1 MNPAGILQGIS
12 LPMADMKN
20 ESIPKSIRT
29 WNASEQPR
37 ERLLHKGAGSLSN
50 AELLAILLVTGSRK
64 EHALALARRLLGGG
78 EEPLKALGRM
88 TAAQL
93 MTFRGIGPGKAV
105 TIVAAMELAR
115 RYTQSPVIASQTIR
129 QSRDAHGQLTPL
141 FADLMHEEFWVLYLN
156 NANRVQFRFQ
166 VSKGGLTST
175 LVDVRI
181 ILKKALELGAV
192 GLILAHNHPSGNLR
206 PSKSDIQITRK
217 TKKAAAIMDIKL
229 LDHLIVHGSEYYSF
243 ADEQLL

>member
-1 MNPAGILQGIS
+1 MSG
-12 LPMADMKN
+12 MKK
-20 ESIPKSIRT
+20 ESKPKSIRT
-29 WNASEQPR
+29 WNASERPR
-37 ERLLHKGAGSLSN
+37 ERLLLKGAGSLSN

-64 EHALALARRLLGGG
+64 EHALSLARRLLGVG
-78 EEPLKALGRM
+78 EEPLRALGHM
-88 TAAQL
+88 TAAHL
-93 MTFRGIGPGKAV
+93 MTFPGVGPGKAV
-105 TIVAAMELAR
+105 TVVAAMELAR
-115 RYTQSPVIASQTIR
+115 RYTLSPVIASQTIR

-156 NANRVQFRFQ
+156 NANKVQFRFQ

-243 ADEQLL
+243 ADEQIL

>member
-12 LPMADMKN
+12 VPMADMTN
-20 ESIPKSIRT
+20 ESKPKSIRT

-37 ERLLHKGAGSLSN
+37 ERLLHKGAWSLSN

-93 MTFRGIGPGKAV
+93 MTFPGIGPGKAV
-105 TIVAAMELAR
+105 TLVAAMELAR
-115 RYTQSPVIASQTIR
+115 RYTRGPVIASQTIR

-217 TKKAAAIMDIKL
+217 AKKAAAIMDIKL